1 MKLKYEF
8 ETVELD
14 GEIMAV
20 PVGDNATELHGLLRL
35 NETAADIIELL
46 RNETD
51 VEAVTDGLLQKYE
64 GEREA
69 IAAYVRQ
76 FVAQLTEL
84 GVVE

>member
-20 PVGDNATELHGLLRL
+20 PVGDNAPELHGLLRL

-64 GEREA
+64 GEHEA
-69 IAAYVRQ
+69 ITAYVRQ

>member
-20 PVGDNATELHGLLRL
+20 PVGDNARELHSLLRL
-35 NETAADIIELL
+35 NETAADILELL
-46 RNETD
+46 RTETD
-51 VEAVTDGLLQKYE
+51 AEAVTDALLEKYT
-64 GEREA
+64 GEREE
-69 IAAYVRQ
+69 ITAYVREYL
-76 FVAQLTEL
+76 AQLAEM

>member
-14 GEIMAV
+14 GEVMAV

>member
-76 FVAQLTEL
+76 FVAQLKDL

>member
-20 PVGDNATELHGLLRL
+20 PVGDNAPELHGLLRL

-64 GEREA
+64 GERDS

>member
-20 PVGDNATELHGLLRL
+20 PVGDNAPELHGLLRL

>member
-14 GEIMAV
+14 GEVMAV
-20 PVGDNATELHGLLRL
+20 PVGDNAPELHGLLRL